1 MKRKLLILSALSM
14 LSVGMAQAQ
23 SLKAKVTS
31 LKAKVTVKM
40 NEKDAND
47 ANYIQ
52 ESVYAFNSSDVNDFF
67 RMNFCADAY
76 NFEDGTKST
85 GQIYMSKDNSHDM
98 PLLFIDRT
106 SCHASIEFVDDEEV
120 HGPSVTV
127 SAVSQGWGTICSPFV
142 MEVPDETTGLNVYS
156 PTYDATKSELVLGNK
171 LAAGTIIPKQT
182 PLLVRSSEIPASGS
196 QTFMFNAPLS
206 DAGATLTAPSLKWS
220 LYGYNKG
227 TARNIYTLGISD
239 NKENTVVGFYRYTGT
254 KVPCFKAYLVV
265 DGAGAKAVSFSMGD
279 EESTSI
285 DGITDVLAVGKTAYN
300 LNGQRVNSDTK
311 GIVIVNGKKLF
322 NK

>member
-14 LSVGMAQAQ
+14 LGVGMAQAQ
-23 SLKAKVTS
+23 S

-40 NEKDAND
+40 NEKDANG

-52 ESVYAFNSSDVNDFF
+52 ESVYAFNSNDVTDFF

-76 NFEDGTKST
+76 NFEDGKSKST
-85 GQIYMSKDNSHDM
+85 GQIYMSKDNSHAM
-98 PLLFIDRT
+98 PLMFIDRT

-127 SAVSQGWGTICSPFV
+127 SAASQGWGTICSPFV
-142 MEVPDETTGLNVYS
+142 MAVPDDADLNVYS
-156 PTYDATKSELVLGNK
+156 PTYDPAKSELVLGNK

-182 PLLVRSSEIPASGS
+182 PLLVRSSKIPASGS
-196 QTFMFNAPLS
+196 QIFQFNAPLS
-206 DAGATLTAPSLKWS
+206 DADATLTAPSLKWS

-227 TARNIYTLGISD
+227 TATNIYTLGISD

-265 DGAGAKAVSFSMGD
+265 DGAGAKAVTFSMGD

>member
-23 SLKAKVTS
+23 SLKAKVT
-31 LKAKVTVKM
+31 VKM
-40 NEKDAND
+40 NEKDATG

-52 ESVYAFNSSDVNDFF
+52 ESVYAFNSSDVSDFF

-76 NFEDGTKST
+76 NFENGSEST
-85 GQIYMSKDNSHDM
+85 GQIYMSKDDSHDM
-98 PLLFIDRT
+98 PLMFIDRT

-127 SAVSQGWGTICSPFV
+127 SAASQGWGTICSPFV
-142 MEVPDETTGLNVYS
+142 MAVPDDTDLNVYS
-156 PTYDATKSELVLGNK
+156 PTYDAANSELVLGQK
-171 LAAGTIIPKQT
+171 LTAGTIVPKQT
-182 PLLVRSSEIPASGS
+182 PLLVRSSEIPESGS
-196 QTFMFNAPLS
+196 KTFQFNAPLS
-206 DAGATLTAPSLKWS
+206 GAGAALTAPSLKWS

-227 TARNIYTLGISD
+227 TATNIYTLGISD

-265 DGAGAKAVSFSMGD
+265 NSTGSSKAVTFNMG
-279 EESTSI
+279 EEATTSI
-285 DGITDVLAVGKTAYN
+285 DGITDVLNVSKIAYN

>member
-23 SLKAKVTS
+23 SLKAKVT
-31 LKAKVTVKM
+31 VKM
-40 NEKDAND
+40 NEKDGAGN
-47 ANYIQ
+47 NYVQ
-52 ESVYAFNSSDVNDFF
+52 ESIYAFDDGNMSDFF

-76 NFEDGTKST
+76 NFEDGKTKST

-98 PLLFIDRT
+98 PLMFIDRT
-106 SCHASIEFVDDEEV
+106 SCHASIEFVDDEEEV

-127 SAVSQGWGTICSPFV
+127 SAASQGWGTICSPFV
-142 MEVPDETTGLNVYS
+142 MAVPDDADLNVYS
-156 PTYDATKSELVLGNK
+156 PTYDPAKSELVLGNK

-182 PLLVRSSEIPASGS
+182 PLLVRSSKIPASGS
-196 QTFMFNAPLS
+196 QIFQFDAPLS
-206 DAGATLTAPSLKWS
+206 YAGATLTAPSLKWS

-227 TARNIYTLGISD
+227 TATNIYTLGISD

-285 DGITDVLAVGKTAYN
+285 DGITDVLTVGKTAYN